1 MKFKLKYKNPTVGQ
15 YKVVKKFLMLPRIIE
30 EHFVW
35 LEYVWVTYKYINT
48 FDIFS
53 PNEWI
58 VIEYKLNNKPNDKEL
73 NKEFKNVF

>member
-1 MKFKLKYKNPTVGQ
+1 MKFKLKSNEPVIGQ
-15 YKVVKKFLMLPRIIE
+15 YKVVKKFLILPRIIE

-35 LEYVWVTYKYINT
+35 LEYVWVIYKYINT

-58 VIEYKLNNKPNDKEL
+58 VIEYKLNNKPKDK
-73 NKEFKNVF
+73 K